1 MATKKKNTQSENG
14 DTTIRR
20 YTEEQD
26 SAPVHVDEEFTGT
39 ERIPRWK
46 STEWRTRKDVRE
58 KHLILSGGDPDAI
71 LDTGSY
77 GDETVGGSNP
87 TPDQDNVDE
96 LGAAVGLTFEDS
108 EELGGA
114 KVYDRDIYRWE
125 LDPASSEDYEERIKG
140 YR

>member
-1 MATKKKNTQSENG
+1 
-14 DTTIRR
+14 
-20 YTEEQD
+20 
-26 SAPVHVDEEFTGT
+26 
-39 ERIPRWK
+39 
-46 STEWRTRKDVRE
+46 
-58 KHLILSGGDPDAI
+58 
-71 LDTGSY
+71 
-77 GDETVGGSNP
+77 GGSNP